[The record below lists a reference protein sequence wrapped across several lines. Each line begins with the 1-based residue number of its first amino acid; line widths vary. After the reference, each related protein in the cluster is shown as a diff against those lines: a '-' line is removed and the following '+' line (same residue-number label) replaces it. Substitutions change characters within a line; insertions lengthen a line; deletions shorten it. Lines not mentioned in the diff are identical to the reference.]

1 MTHHSVMTSSLVIKN
16 LRFGIFDDFSSDI
29 DFISNMD
36 VFRDAISLIIKNV
49 ISGDRRELP
58 RTQSVRQPR
67 SASKRSAL
75 VYTYTHTH

>member
-1 MTHHSVMTSSLVIKN
+1 MTHHSVMTSSLLIKN
-16 LRFGIFDDFSSDI
+16 LTFGIFDDFSSDI

-67 SASKRSAL
+67 SASK
-75 VYTYTHTH
+75 